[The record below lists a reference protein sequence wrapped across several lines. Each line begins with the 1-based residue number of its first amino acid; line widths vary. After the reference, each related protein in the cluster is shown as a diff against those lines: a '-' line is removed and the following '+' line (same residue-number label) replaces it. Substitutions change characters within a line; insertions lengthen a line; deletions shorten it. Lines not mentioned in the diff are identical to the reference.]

1 MNWCCFFNRL
11 RGFDGNRR
19 EFLTTSAAL
28 LGVSIPLRAD
38 ERFVPHLIGA
48 NTAISGYGLF
58 EAIDLLRKLGFQ
70 TIEVQNLVGTPEPT
84 PGKYPGFR
92 FDEADEELK
101 RRVKDAIRDFQL
113 VTTHLPYAGLEYFS
127 PGGEQARNAVR
138 TLEMALEATAFLGA
152 KIGVMHPKA
161 GPGMSLKETWPLMI
175 SRFRRWGDIAK
186 AGGFR
191 LALETGYPL
200 SVNDFVRLVQEVDH
214 DSVGAAIDVGHQ
226 GRYEE
231 LTRRVRPEDRGT
243 RAGIA
248 AYNDINMEL
257 VERLGEKL
265 IHFHIHD
272 VEPKTWK
279 EHKPLIYGFIDYPR
293 LIRRLRELNYQGVLV
308 FEIGG
313 RPELMPGYLADA
325 KRKLEEFLLR

>member
-1 MNWCCFFNRL
+1 MNWCWIRNKRC
-11 RGFDGNRR
+11 GFDASRR
-19 EFLTTSAAL
+19 EFLTAGVAL
-28 LGVSIPLRAD
+28 LGVAIPVRAN
-38 ERFVPHLIGA
+38 EGFVPHLLGA

-84 PGKYPGFR
+84 PGEFPGFR
-92 FDEADEELK
+92 LDKADDDLK
-101 RRVKDAIRDFQL
+101 RRITEAIRDFQL
-113 VTTHLPYAGLEYFS
+113 VTTHLPYTGLEYFS
-127 PGGEQARNAVR
+127 PGGEQARNAVS
-138 TLEMALEATAFLGA
+138 TFEMALEATAFMGA

-161 GPGMSLKETWPLMI
+161 GPGMSLKETWPLMVRRI
-175 SRFRRWGDIAK
+175 RRWGDMAR

-200 SVNDFVRLVQEVDH
+200 SVKDFVRLVHEVDH

-231 LTRRVRPEDRGT
+231 LIRRVKPEDRGT
-243 RAGIA
+243 PAGID
-248 AYNDINMEL
+248 AYNDMNMEL

-279 EHKPLIYGFIDYPR
+279 EHKPLIYDFIDYPR

-313 RPELMPGYLADA
+313 RPELMPRYLADA
-325 KRKLEEFLLR
+325 KGKLEGFLLD